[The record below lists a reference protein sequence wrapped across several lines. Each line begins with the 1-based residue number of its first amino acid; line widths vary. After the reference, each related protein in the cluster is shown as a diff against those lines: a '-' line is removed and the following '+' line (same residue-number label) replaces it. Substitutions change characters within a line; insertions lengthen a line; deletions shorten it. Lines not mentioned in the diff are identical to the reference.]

1 MQIKTFVTKML
12 IFQICLYLWNIVAV
26 SAKCLPKYGFGLSQ
40 SDTPVRVDGQYSLK
54 SNMSECQ
61 THCDDR
67 VTLIASI

>member
-1 MQIKTFVTKML
+1 MKIKTFVTRML

-40 SDTPVRVDGQYSLK
+40 SVNTVPVDGQYSLK

-61 THCDDR
+61 THCDNT
-67 VTLIASI
+67 VTLIASF